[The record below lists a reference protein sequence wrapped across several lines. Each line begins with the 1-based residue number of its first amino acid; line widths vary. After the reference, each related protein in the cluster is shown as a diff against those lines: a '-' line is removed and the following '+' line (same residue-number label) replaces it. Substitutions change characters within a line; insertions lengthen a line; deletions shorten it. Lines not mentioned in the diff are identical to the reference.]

1 MENKYIYVEKKL
13 NLLNNVFLFKIVKPI
28 DTTNINKTTIY
39 NNIKNKSFVFATNP
53 EVWNNNKPIEI
64 YNDELHD
71 FYVSNKSYTNQSA
84 SQSQPQLSANHLKFI
99 KDSYI
104 VNETLDNLTNKINMI
119 DNSKYIQIQNILFKS
134 YNPIVEDED
143 DNNKIHNDEFTMIY
157 NDNANDADND
167 NGNLPYDKTVLVD
180 FINYQINNSIYKI
193 LNNIIINGRG
203 AVNKTGGLTSNN
215 TSNDIAFQL
224 FNNIIQ
230 LQPSRIINVIKQ
242 LTDDDFNMKKW
253 MAIPLIIGDVISF
266 NLNINNYETNE
277 NNYTVAIKLI

>member
-1 MENKYIYVEKKL
+1 
-13 NLLNNVFLFKIVKPI
+13 LLNNVFLFKIVKPI